1 MKTEKFNITY
11 EQYGRLM
18 VFEPAWLF
26 KVMYSDLT
34 PEEILS
40 YASDEDPLVGGIC
53 PHPTF
58 IFDNAEQA
66 SECFV
71 VSIFHK
77 VYDQSLCGFVEDEY
91 EQPWSLTYHFTSFR
105 VNGKGFNVHWG
116 CKDPEK
122 DFIEIEYAHPQIPWK
137 EGDSIIEHHL
147 KNSKLEKKLE
157 VDLSEPRYRIKKQIC
172 DWLTNET
179 FEDIPEEPTGAIL
192 PDGGLESLYDKM
204 VEQGIV
210 KDIKD

>member
-18 VFEPAWLF
+18 AFDPTWLF

-34 PEEILS
+34 PEDFLE
-40 YASDEDPLVGGIC
+40 VGLR

-66 SECFV
+66 SNCFAE
-71 VSIFHK
+71 SIFNK
-77 VYDQSLCGFVEDEY
+77 VFDESLCGFVEDEY
-91 EQPWSLTYHFTSFR
+91 EQPWSLTYQFTSFR

-147 KNSKLEKKLE
+147 KNSKLDKKLK

-179 FEDIPEEPTGAIL
+179 FEDITVTIL